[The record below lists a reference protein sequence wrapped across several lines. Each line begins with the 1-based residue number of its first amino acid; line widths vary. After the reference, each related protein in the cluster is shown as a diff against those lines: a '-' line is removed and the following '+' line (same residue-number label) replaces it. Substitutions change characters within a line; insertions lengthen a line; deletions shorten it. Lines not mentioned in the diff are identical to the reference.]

1 MFRRLLA
8 AFRPHK
14 PTAPPPATHDAIAA
28 YDEHGRQIMMP
39 RAEWRDKV
47 LHPQLKQHWNM
58 PDALYGTIQSALSDG
73 FAPELM
79 TAAARL
85 VEIDDLHERSHVIHG
100 IVLLESGRPDEAE
113 AVLRAGVRRVG
124 ETAALL
130 TNLAK
135 VAHDRGDAAATSD
148 LLRRAVRLDPNF
160 EHALN
165 GWLAV
170 ERERADEGGFLAA
183 LQEACGMPH
192 SWRARL
198 LLARHHLAAGD
209 LPPAREQY
217 TAVLAAA
224 DVDGGALMTMSA
236 DLGRHGHTGLIVT
249 LVGPVY
255 EPSKHGLQAG
265 FSLLRACLETER
277 VADGKALLAR
287 LRPLAPPP
295 FTRHLDE
302 FERAF
307 DHLHETELRR
317 VGTLCPPSTVA

>member
-1 MFRRLLA
+1 MRCIAHLETAMFRRLLA
-8 AFRPHK
+8 AFRPRK
-14 PTAPPPATHDAIAA
+14 PAAPVPATHDAIAA

-47 LHPQLKQHWNM
+47 LHPQLKEHWDA

-85 VEIDDLHERSHVIHG
+85 VEIDGLPERSHVTHG
-100 IVLLESGRPDEAE
+100 IVLLESGRLDEAE
-113 AVLRAGVRRVG
+113 GVLQAGIRLVG

-130 TNLAK
+130 THLAK
-135 VAHDRGDAAATSD
+135 VMHDRGDAAATSD

-170 ERERADEGGFLAA
+170 ERERAGEAGFLQA
-183 LQEACGMPH
+183 LQQACGMPH

-209 LPPAREQY
+209 LPAAREQY

-224 DVDGGALMTMSA
+224 DVDGDALMTMSA

-255 EPSKHGLQAG
+255 EPAKHGPQAG
-265 FSLLRACLETER
+265 FNLLRACLETER
-277 VADGKALLAR
+277 VAEGEALLAR

-302 FERAF
+302 FQRAF
-307 DHLHETELRR
+307 DQLHR
-317 VGTLCPPSTVA
+317 SAAHA

>member
-1 MFRRLLA
+1 MRCIAHLEIPMFRRLLA
-8 AFRPHK
+8 AFRPSK
-14 PTAPPPATHDAIAA
+14 PSVPAPATHDAIAA
-28 YDEHGRQIMMP
+28 YDDRGRQVMMP

-47 LHPQLKQHWNM
+47 LHPQLKRHWNT

-73 FAPELM
+73 FARELM

-85 VEIDDLHERSHVIHG
+85 VEIDDQRERSHVTHG
-100 IVLLESGRPDEAE
+100 IVLLESGRLDEAE
-113 AVLRAGVRRVG
+113 AVLHAGIRLVG

-135 VAHDRGDAAATSD
+135 VTHDRGDVAGTSD
-148 LLRRAVRLDPNF
+148 LLRRALRLDPNF
-160 EHALN
+160 EHALD

-170 ERERADEGGFLAA
+170 ERERAGEAGGLAA
-183 LQEACGMPH
+183 LREACGMPN

-209 LPPAREQY
+209 LPTAREQY
-217 TAVLAAA
+217 ATVLAAA

-236 DLGRHGHTGLIVT
+236 DLARHGHTGLIVT

-255 EPSKHGLQAG
+255 EPAKHGPQAG
-265 FSLLRACLETER
+265 FNLLRACLETER
-277 VADGKALLAR
+277 VAEGEALLAR

-302 FERAF
+302 FQRAF
-307 DHLHETELRR
+307 RQLHGNE
-317 VGTLCPPSTVA
+317 AHA

>member
-8 AFRPHK
+8 AFRTR
-14 PTAPPPATHDAIAA
+14 PTAAPIAPATHDAITA
-28 YDEHGRQIMMP
+28 YDDHGRQVMMP

-47 LHPQLKQHWNM
+47 LHPQLKQHWNT
-58 PDALYGTIQSALSDG
+58 PDALYGTILTALSDG

-85 VEIDDLHERSHVIHG
+85 VEIDGLPERSHVTHG
-100 IVLLESGRPDEAE
+100 IVLLESGRVDEAE
-113 AVLRAGVRRVG
+113 AVLLAGIRTVG

-135 VAHDRGDAAATSD
+135 AKHDRDDAAAASD

-170 ERERADEGGFLAA
+170 ERARAGEAGFLQA
-183 LQEACGMPH
+183 LQDACALPR
-192 SWRARL
+192 SWRAHL

-209 LPPAREQY
+209 LPAAREQY
-217 TAVLAAA
+217 TAVLAEE
-224 DVDGGALMTMSA
+224 DVDGGALVTMSA
-236 DLGRHGHTGLIVT
+236 DLAQYGHTGLIVT

-255 EPSKHGLQAG
+255 EPARHGPQAG
-265 FSLLRACLETER
+265 FNLLRACLETER
-277 VADGKALLAR
+277 VAEGEALLAR
-287 LRPLAPPP
+287 LRPLASAP

-302 FERAF
+302 FQRAF
-307 DHLHETELRR
+307 WQLHEAEMN
-317 VGTLCPPSTVA
+317 STTVNV

>member
-1 MFRRLLA
+1 MLQRLLA
-8 AFRPHK
+8 AFRPRN
-14 PTAPPPATHDAIAA
+14 PAAPAPATHDAIAA
-28 YDEHGRQIMMP
+28 YDDQGRQVMMP

-47 LHPQLKQHWNM
+47 LHPQLKQHWNT

-73 FAPELM
+73 FARELM

-85 VEIDDLHERSHVIHG
+85 VEIDDRPERSHVTHG

-113 AVLRAGVRRVG
+113 AVLQAGIRLIG

-135 VAHDRGDAAATSD
+135 VTHDRGDTAATSD

-160 EHALN
+160 EHALS

-170 ERERADEGGFLAA
+170 ERERAGEAGSLAA
-183 LQEACGMPH
+183 LREACGMPN
-192 SWRARL
+192 SWRARV

-209 LPPAREQY
+209 LPAAREQY

-236 DLGRHGHTGLIVT
+236 DLARHGHTGLIVM

-255 EPSKHGLQAG
+255 EPAKHGPQAG
-265 FSLLRACLETER
+265 FNLLRACLETER
-277 VADGKALLAR
+277 VTEGEALLAR
-287 LRPLAPPP
+287 LRPLAPPS

-302 FERAF
+302 FQRAF
-307 DHLHETELRR
+307 RRLHATE
-317 VGTLCPPSTVA
+317 AHA

>member
-8 AFRPHK
+8 AFLSRK
-14 PTAPPPATHDAIAA
+14 PDAAPATATHDAVTA
-28 YDEHGRQIMMP
+28 YDELGRQIVMP

-47 LHPQLKQHWNM
+47 LHPQLQQDWDA
-58 PDALYGTIQSALSDG
+58 PDALYATILTALSDG

-85 VEIDDLHERSHVIHG
+85 VEIDGLPERSHVTHG
-100 IVLLESGRPDEAE
+100 IVLLESGRPDDAE
-113 AVLRAGVRRVG
+113 AVLEAGIRLVG
-124 ETAALL
+124 ETAPLL
-130 TNLAK
+130 TNLAR
-135 VAHDRGDAAATSD
+135 VHHDRGDADQAAD
-148 LLRRAVRLDPNF
+148 LLRRAVQLDPNF

-170 ERERADEGGFLAA
+170 ARERAGEAGFLQA
-183 LQEACGMPH
+183 LREACDLPR

-209 LPPAREQY
+209 LPAAREQY
-217 TAVLAAA
+217 TAVLAEA
-224 DVDGGALMTMSA
+224 DVDGGALMMMSA
-236 DLGRHGHTGLIVT
+236 DLGQHGHTGLIVT

-255 EPSKHGLQAG
+255 EPTRHGAQAG
-265 FSLLRACLETER
+265 FNLLRACLETER
-277 VADGKALLAR
+277 VAEGEALLAR

-302 FERAF
+302 FQRAF
-307 DHLHETELRR
+307 DQLHGSE
-317 VGTLCPPSTVA
+317 VHA

>member
-1 MFRRLLA
+1 MGCIAHLEIAMLQRLLA
-8 AFRPHK
+8 AFRPRK
-14 PTAPPPATHDAIAA
+14 TAVPASATHDAIAA
-28 YDEHGRQIMMP
+28 YDDHGRQVMVP

-47 LHPQLKQHWNM
+47 LHPQLKQHWNV
-58 PDALYGTIQSALSDG
+58 PDALHGTIQSALSDG

-85 VEIDDLHERSHVIHG
+85 VEIDDLPERSHAAHG
-100 IVLLESGRPDEAE
+100 IVLLESGRLDEAE
-113 AVLRAGVRRVG
+113 AVLQAGIRLVG

-135 VAHDRGDAAATSD
+135 VTHDRGDPAGTSD

-170 ERERADEGGFLAA
+170 ERERAGEAGFLEA
-183 LQEACGMPH
+183 LREACGMPH

-198 LLARHHLAAGD
+198 ALARHHLAAGD
-209 LPPAREQY
+209 LPAAREQY

-224 DVDGGALMTMSA
+224 DVDGGALMTMSS

-255 EPSKHGLQAG
+255 EPSKHGPQAG
-265 FSLLRACLETER
+265 FNLLRACLETER
-277 VADGKALLAR
+277 VAEGEALLAR

-302 FERAF
+302 FQRAF
-307 DHLHETELRR
+307 RQLHSSE
-317 VGTLCPPSTVA
+317 AHA

>member
-8 AFRPHK
+8 AFRTRT
-14 PTAPPPATHDAIAA
+14 TAAAPAPAIDDVITAC
-28 YDEHGRQIMMP
+28 DEHGRQVGMS

-47 LHPQLKQHWNM
+47 LHPQLKQHWDTA
-58 PDALYGTIQSALSDG
+58 DALYGTILTALSDG

-85 VEIDDLHERSHVIHG
+85 VEIDGLPERSHVAHG
-100 IVLLESGRPDEAE
+100 IVLLESGRHDEAE
-113 AVLRAGVRRVG
+113 AVLQAGIRTCG

-135 VAHDRGDAAATSD
+135 VKHDREDSAGASD
-148 LLRRAVRLDPNF
+148 LLRRAIRLDPNF
-160 EHALN
+160 EHGLN

-170 ERERADEGGFLAA
+170 ERARAGEAGFLQA
-183 LQEACGMPH
+183 LQEACALPR

-209 LPPAREQY
+209 LPAAREQY
-217 TAVLAAA
+217 TAVLAEE
-224 DVDGGALMTMSA
+224 DVDRSALMTMAA
-236 DLGRHGHTGLIVT
+236 DLGQYGHTGLIVT

-255 EPSKHGLQAG
+255 DPTRHGPQAA
-265 FSLLRACLETER
+265 FHLLRACLETER
-277 VADGKALLAR
+277 VPEGKALLGR
-287 LRPLAPPP
+287 LRAVSPPP

-307 DHLHETELRR
+307 HQLHGTE
-317 VGTLCPPSTVA
+317 AHA

>member
-8 AFRPHK
+8 ALLPR
-14 PTAPPPATHDAIAA
+14 PTAAPVAPAIHDAITA
-28 YDEHGRQIMMP
+28 YDEHGRQVVMS
-39 RAEWRDKV
+39 REEWRDKV
-47 LHPQLKQHWNM
+47 LHPQLKQHWNT
-58 PDALYGTIQSALSDG
+58 PDALYGAILTALSDG

-85 VEIDDLHERSHVIHG
+85 VEIDGLPERSHVTHG
-100 IVLLESGRPDEAE
+100 IVLLESGRHDEAE
-113 AVLRAGVRRVG
+113 AVLQAGIRTCG

-135 VAHDRGDAAATSD
+135 VKHDRDDAAGASD
-148 LLRRAVRLDPNF
+148 LLRRAIRLDPNF
-160 EHALN
+160 EHGLN

-170 ERERADEGGFLAA
+170 ERARAGEAGFLQA
-183 LQEACGMPH
+183 LQEACALPR

-209 LPPAREQY
+209 LPAAREQY
-217 TAVLAAA
+217 TAVLAEE
-224 DVDGGALMTMSA
+224 DVDGSALMTMAA
-236 DLGRHGHTGLIVT
+236 DLGQYGHTGLIVT

-255 EPSKHGLQAG
+255 EPTRHGPQAA
-265 FSLLRACLETER
+265 FHLLRACLETER
-277 VADGKALLAR
+277 VAEGKALLAR
-287 LRPLAPPP
+287 LRAVAPPP

-307 DHLHETELRR
+307 MLLHGSE
-317 VGTLCPPSTVA
+317 AHA

>member
-8 AFRPHK
+8 AFRSRHHV
-14 PTAPPPATHDAIAA
+14 APPAPATDDAIPA

-39 RAEWRDKV
+39 RAEWRDNV
-47 LHPQLKQHWNM
+47 LHPQLKQHWDA
-58 PDALYGTIQSALSDG
+58 PDALYATILAALSDG

-85 VEIDDLHERSHVIHG
+85 VEIDGLPERSHVTHG

-113 AVLRAGVRRVG
+113 AVLQAGIRAVG
-124 ETAALL
+124 ETAPLL
-130 TNLAK
+130 THLAK
-135 VAHDRGDAAATSD
+135 VHHDRGDAGAASD

-160 EHALN
+160 EHALH

-170 ERERADEGGFLAA
+170 ERERADEAGFLAA
-183 LQEACGMPH
+183 LREACGLPR

-209 LPPAREQY
+209 LPAAREQY
-217 TAVLAAA
+217 TTVLAEA
-224 DVDGGALMTMSA
+224 DVDGAALMTMSA
-236 DLGRHGHTGLIVT
+236 DLGQYGHTGLIVT

-255 EPSKHGLQAG
+255 EPAKHGPQAG
-265 FSLLRACLETER
+265 FNLLRACLETER
-277 VADGKALLAR
+277 VAEGEALLAR
-287 LRPLAPPP
+287 LRPLAPAP

-302 FERAF
+302 FQRAF
-307 DHLHETELRR
+307 RHLHGTE
-317 VGTLCPPSTVA
+317 AHA